1 MEEKGLLKSIWKEK
15 TGKRNKRIYY
25 ITEEGENLLKT
36 RLEMMKKRIKL
47 LEQMVTY
54 YNNVFLRK
62 ES

>member
-1 MEEKGLLKSIWKEK
+1 MEEKGLLKSIWKKK

-25 ITEEGENLLKT
+25 ITKEGENLLKT
-36 RLEMMKKRIKL
+36 RLKIMKKRIKL